1 MNSILRYTSTN
12 GKIVLPLY
20 SEMEDGNNILHNTY
34 KDGVGIITFKAEVKT
49 IPQGLFRGSL
59 TLESI
64 SIPSSVKAIDDSAF
78 EKCRHLKKVNLS
90 DGLLS
95 IGKRAFAY
103 TDLGNVVIP
112 SSVLVVSSEAF
123 SHCECLTTVKFSK
136 PISAM
141 VIGTNCFLNSPTEIA
156 II

>member
-1 MNSILRYTSTN
+1 MNKIQYTSTD
-12 GKIVLPLY
+12 GKIVLPLTQK
-20 SEMEDGNNILHNTY
+20 MEDGNRIVSNTY

-59 TLESI
+59 TLENI

-78 EKCRHLKKVNLS
+78 EKCRHLKKVKLQ

-95 IGKRAFAY
+95 IGKRAFLE
-103 TDLGNVVIP
+103 TGLEGVIIP
-112 SSVLVVSSEAF
+112 SSVFVVSSLAF
-123 SHCECLTTVKFSK
+123 SHCESLTTVKFNK
-136 PISAM
+136 PNSAI
-141 VIGTNCFLNSPTEIA
+141 VIGINCFLDSPTEIA

>member
-1 MNSILRYTSTN
+1 MNKIQYTSTD
-12 GKIVLPLY
+12 GKIVLPLTQK
-20 SEMEDGNNILHNTY
+20 MEDGNRIVGNTY
-34 KDGVGIITFKAEVKT
+34 QDGVGTITFKAEVKT
-49 IPQGLFRGSL
+49 IQQGLFRGSL

-112 SSVLVVSSEAF
+112 SSVFVVSSLAF
-123 SHCECLTTVKFSK
+123 SHCESLTTVKFNK
-136 PISAM
+136 PNSAI
-141 VIGTNCFLNSPTEIA
+141 VIGTNCFLDCPSEIA

>member
-1 MNSILRYTSTN
+1 MNQIQYTSTD
-12 GKIVLPLY
+12 GRIVLPLTQK
-20 SEMEDGNNILHNTY
+20 MEDGNRIVNNTY
-34 KDGVGIITFKAEVKT
+34 QDGVGTITFKAEVKT
-49 IPQGLFRGSL
+49 IQQGLFRGSL

-103 TDLGNVVIP
+103 TDLENVVIP

-136 PISAM
+136 TISAM
-141 VIGTNCFLNSPTEIA
+141 VIGTNCFLDSPTEIA

>member
-1 MNSILRYTSTN
+1 MNKIQYTSTD
-12 GKIVLPLY
+12 GRIVLPLTQK
-20 SEMEDGNNILHNTY
+20 MEDGNRIVNNAY
-34 KDGVGIITFKAEVKT
+34 QDGVGTITFKAEVKT

-78 EKCRHLKKVNLS
+78 ERCRHLKKVNLS

-136 PISAM
+136 PFSAM

>member
-1 MNSILRYTSTN
+1 MNKIQYTSTD
-12 GKIVLPLY
+12 GKIVLPLTQK
-20 SEMEDGNNILHNTY
+20 MEDGNRIVGNTY
-34 KDGVGIITFKAEVKT
+34 KDGVGTITFKAEVKT

-59 TLESI
+59 TLENI

-78 EKCRHLKKVNLS
+78 EKCRNLKKVKLQ

-95 IGKRAFAY
+95 IGKRAFLE
-103 TDLGNVVIP
+103 TGLEGVIIP
-112 SSVLVVSSEAF
+112 SSVFVVSSEAF
-123 SHCECLTTVKFSK
+123 SHCESLTTVKFSK

-141 VIGTNCFLNSPTEIA
+141 VIGTNCFLDSPTEIE